1 MAAHK
6 EKIKLNEL
14 VESVTGYQVLPLTE
28 EIKQELEPFVQQA
41 IANYNAG
48 PIYPGRPNEFGN
60 HMEGVLQAT
69 SSRFEK
75 PKKANGKKQSTGY
88 PDLAFTSCQVMVYP
102 EIKCLAEG
110 SDASDMRSFYLSS
123 FDKITADAVH
133 VVIGFE
139 HKDKVLTGRY
149 HIVDMSDKTL
159 TVKVEYACSNRQLY
173 EQKNAN

>member
-6 EKIKLNEL
+6 EKIKLSEL
-14 VESVTGYQVLPLTE
+14 VESVTGHRVLPLTDN
-28 EIKQELEPFVQQA
+28 IVQDLEPFVQQA

-48 PIYPGRPNEFGN
+48 PVYPGRPNEFGN

-69 SSRFEK
+69 SPRFQK
-75 PKKANGKKQSTGY
+75 PRKANGKKQSTGY
-88 PDLAFTSCQVMVYP
+88 PDLMFSGCSVVVYP
-102 EIKCLAEG
+102 EIKTLAEG

-159 TVKVEYACSNRQLY
+159 TVKVEYACSNRHLY
-173 EQKNAN
+173 EQKNAT